1 MDFIKNKNQYK
12 LEQLIQ
18 FFNKLQ
24 TLKPSIKVITN
35 QSFQSSVSFPVIKV
49 RKEYKVWIMKVTILQ
64 ELYSFEYK
72 FFLPEY
78 FLIYQKYF

>member
-1 MDFIKNKNQYK
+1 MDFIKNKNQYQ

-49 RKEYKVWIMKVTILQ
+49 RKEYEVWIMKVTILQ

>member
-1 MDFIKNKNQYK
+1 MDFIKNKYQ
-12 LEQLIQ
+12 LDQLIQ

-49 RKEYKVWIMKVTILQ
+49 RKEYEVWIMKVTILQ

-78 FLIYQKYF
+78 FLIYRKYF